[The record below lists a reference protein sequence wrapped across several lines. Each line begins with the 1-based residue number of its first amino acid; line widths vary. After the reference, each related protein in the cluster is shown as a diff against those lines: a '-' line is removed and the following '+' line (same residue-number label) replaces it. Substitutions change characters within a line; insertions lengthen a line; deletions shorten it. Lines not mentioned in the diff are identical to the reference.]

1 MRYSYLYAEDILK
14 SEKRERYT
22 ASGDS
27 VTADAVLRNPEAI
40 GEAVKNVPEE
50 IGRITKRRV

>member
-1 MRYSYLYAEDILK
+1 MKIENVK
-14 SEKRERYT
+14 EGK
-22 ASGDS
+22 
-27 VTADAVLRNPEAI
+27 TADAVLRNPEAI

>member
-1 MRYSYLYAEDILK
+1 MRYSYLCAEDILN

-27 VTADAVLRNPEAI
+27 VTADAVLRSPEAI
-40 GEAVKNVPEE
+40 EEAVKNVPEE